1 MRISRILLVAV
12 ALIAGGLA
20 AWLATRPSGEPAPQ
34 QAQVVQDTHSKV
46 LIAKADIGL
55 GDRLSATNLDW
66 QDWPDSAIRPEY
78 ITDKATPDAITQMK
92 DAVAR
97 YAIFSGE
104 PIENAKLVHTT
115 QGYMSA
121 VLDKGMRGVSISV
134 DASSASGGFIVPND
148 HVDLI
153 LSRSTAEGQQA
164 ETLLSNVRVLAI
176 NARLGETGTN
186 GAPADP
192 NAPQAPFANSA
203 IATLELDPAQAETVA
218 NAVQLGKLSL
228 SLRSI
233 VDFAP
238 DPSDQTG
245 VQRNA
250 PIRIIRF
257 GQEANVMAGTGG
269 GSGAGGVDP
278 SVAALRQPAVS
289 ISVGPNPLGLATTT
303 APINTSTSPP
313 TGPAPQ

>member
-1 MRISRILLVAV
+1 MKISRILLIAV

-20 AWLATRPSGEPAPQ
+20 AFLATRPSGDPAPQ
-34 QAQVVQDTHSKV
+34 PVQVAQDTHSKV
-46 LIAKADIGL
+46 LIAKANIGL

-66 QDWPDSAIRPEY
+66 QDWPDAAIRPEY
-78 ITDKATPDAITQMK
+78 ITDKASPDAITEMK

-97 YAIFSGE
+97 YAIFTGE
-104 PIENAKLVHTT
+104 PIESAKLVHTD

-134 DASSASGGFIVPND
+134 DAASASGGFIIPND
-148 HVDLI
+148 HVDII
-153 LSRSTAEGQQA
+153 LSRSTPDGQQA

-203 IATLELDPAQAETVA
+203 IATLELDPSQAETVA
-218 NAVQLGKLSL
+218 NAVQIGKLSL

-233 VDFAP
+233 VDFPP
-238 DPSDQTG
+238 DPGDRTG
-245 VQRNA
+245 IQRNA

-257 GQEANVMAGTGG
+257 GQEANIMAGTQGG
-269 GSGAGGVDP
+269 GEDGVDP
-278 SVAALRQPAVS
+278 SVAALKQPAVS
-289 ISVGPNPLGLATTT
+289 VSVGPDPLGMAT
-303 APINTSTSPP
+303 PTSPP
-313 TGPAPQ
+313 TTPAPQ